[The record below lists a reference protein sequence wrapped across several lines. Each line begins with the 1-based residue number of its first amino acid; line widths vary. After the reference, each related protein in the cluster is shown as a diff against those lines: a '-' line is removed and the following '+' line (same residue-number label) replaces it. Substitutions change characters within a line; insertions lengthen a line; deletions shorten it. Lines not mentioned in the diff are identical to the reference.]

1 MEELIRELID
11 SINNL
16 NKFSWSDAISILSL
30 IGAWITI
37 IILIIKFQ
45 GRNMGCINS
54 KKQILPIYIK
64 TNTNDLYQSIQK
76 KNKNEPFSLV
86 NFSTNNLCQ
95 NKYLLSKKLSIITL
109 K

>member
-37 IILIIKFQ
+37 IILIMTVHFIIVA
-45 GRNMGCINS
+45 G
-54 KKQILPIYIK
+54 
-64 TNTNDLYQSIQK
+64 QK
-76 KNKNEPFSLV
+76 RLELLSYSFGDCH
-86 NFSTNNLCQ
+86 STN
-95 NKYLLSKKLSIITL
+95 
-109 K
+109 

>member
-37 IILIIKFQ
+37 IILIKDK
-45 GRNMGCINS
+45 MES
-54 KKQILPIYIK
+54 KSH
-64 TNTNDLYQSIQK
+64 T
-76 KNKNEPFSLV
+76 
-86 NFSTNNLCQ
+86 C
-95 NKYLLSKKLSIITL
+95 KLHL
-109 K
+109 N